1 MSLDTRSTRTGS
13 APTRR
18 SHTAAIHTA
27 ATYPA
32 YKKRMRLSDSLQ
44 ILCVASVAI
53 VIAIFLADGGAAKFG
68 TPADVF
74 TSLGV
79 VAGLVGTDLL
89 LVMLVLAARLPPIDR
104 AFGHDQAMAVHQS
117 LGKPALYL
125 ILGHAGL
132 LITGYALAENV
143 NVFVEVWTMFTTLPD
158 MPLAFLGLALMVGV
172 VITSLLV
179 VRRKFRYEA
188 WHAVHLLAYL
198 AVLVAIP
205 HQLSVGGLLA
215 DGAIARY
222 YWLALYAAV
231 AGSILL
237 FRFAL
242 PIIRSLRHRLV
253 VDRVDAIAPGVVSI
267 TLTGRQL
274 AKLRAT
280 SGQFFVWRFW
290 ADGLWWQAHPFSLS
304 SAPSERG
311 LRITVRGLGDASQ
324 KLPQLKR
331 GTRVSFEGPYGLF
344 TEHAR
349 TAPLVVLIA
358 AGIGVAPIR
367 SLLET
372 LSFAPGNATV
382 LLRSHSLGDTYLVD
396 EITDLCL
403 VRGAEL
409 RIIAGK
415 RPTGVSTWLPADA
428 ARAGITL
435 RKIVPEVQHSDVYIC
450 GPRPWTDAVVRD
462 ARACGVGKKQIHFE
476 RFDW

>member
-1 MSLDTRSTRTGS
+1 MSLDTRTTRSGPV
-13 APTRR
+13 PTPRTR
-18 SHTAAIHTA
+18 AALPH
-27 ATYPA
+27 PA
-32 YKKRMRLSDSLQ
+32 YGKRMRLADSLQ

-53 VIAIFLADGGAAKFG
+53 VIAIFLADGGAARFG
-68 TPADVF
+68 TPADAF
-74 TSLGV
+74 TSLGI

-125 ILGHAGL
+125 ILGHAVL

-143 NVFVEVWTMFTTLPD
+143 NVFVEVWNMFTSLPD
-158 MPLAFLGLALMVGV
+158 MPLAFLGLALMIGV
-172 VITSLLV
+172 VVTSLLV

-198 AVLVAIP
+198 SVLVAIP
-205 HQLSVGGLLA
+205 HQLSVGGLLSE
-215 DGAIARY
+215 GAIARY

-231 AGSILL
+231 AAAIVV
-237 FRFAL
+237 FRFVL
-242 PIIRSLRHRLV
+242 PVVRSLRHQL
-253 VDRVDAIAPGVVSI
+253 RVDSIEQVAPGVVSI
-267 TLTGRQL
+267 SLVGRRL
-274 AKLRAT
+274 DLLGAS
-280 SGQFFVWRFW
+280 SGQFFIWRFW
-290 ADGLWWQAHPFSLS
+290 SAGLWWQAHPFSLS
-304 SAPSERG
+304 AAPNGRS
-311 LRITVRGLGDASQ
+311 LRITVRGLGDASAE
-324 KLPQLKR
+324 LPRVPR

-344 TEHAR
+344 TESAR
-349 TAPLVVLIA
+349 TSPRVVLIA

-372 LSFAPGNATV
+372 VSFAPGTATV

-396 EITDLCL
+396 ELTDLCW

-409 RIIAGK
+409 RIIAGE
-415 RPTGVSTWLPADA
+415 RPTGVNTWLPADA
-428 ARAGITL
+428 SRAGITL
-435 RKIVPEVQHSDVYIC
+435 SKIVPDLLYSDIYIC

-462 ARACGVGKKQIHFE
+462 ARAGGVPKKQIHYE

>member
-1 MSLDTRSTRTGS
+1 MSLDMRSTRPGS
-13 APTRR
+13 TSPRRTRGT
-18 SHTAAIHTA
+18 SLH
-27 ATYPA
+27 PA
-32 YKKRMRLSDSLQ
+32 YKKRMWLADNLQ
-44 ILCVASVAI
+44 ILGVASVAI

-68 TPADVF
+68 TVSDAV
-74 TSLGV
+74 TSLGI

-125 ILGHAGL
+125 ILGHAAL
-132 LITGYALAENV
+132 LITGYALAENI
-143 NVFVEVWTMFTTLPD
+143 NVLVEAWNMFQSLPD
-158 MPLAFLGLALMVGV
+158 LPLAFLGLALMIGV
-172 VITSLLV
+172 VITSLVL

-198 AVLVAIP
+198 SVLVAIP
-205 HQLSVGGLLA
+205 HQLSVGGLLRE
-215 DGAIARY
+215 GALARY
-222 YWLALYAAV
+222 YWLALYIAV
-231 AGSILL
+231 AGSIIV
-237 FRFAL
+237 FRFVL
-242 PIIRSLRHRLV
+242 PVTRSLTHRLV
-253 VDRVDAIAPGVVSI
+253 VDRVDTVAPGVVSI

-290 ADGLWWQAHPFSLS
+290 AHGLWWQAHPFSLS

-311 LRITVRGLGDASQ
+311 LRITVRGLGDASRQ
-324 KLPQLKR
+324 LPQLAR

-344 TEHAR
+344 TENAR
-349 TAPLVVLIA
+349 TSQRVVLIA

-372 LSFAPGNATV
+372 VSFAPGHATV
-382 LLRSHSLGDTYLVD
+382 LLRSHSLADTYLVD
-396 EITDLCL
+396 ELTDLCR

-415 RPTGVSTWLPADA
+415 RPHGVSTWLPADA
-428 ARAGITL
+428 ARAGVTL
-435 RKIVPEVQHSDVYIC
+435 LKIVPELHYSDIYIC

-462 ARACGVGKKQIHFE
+462 ARSCGVAKKQIHYE

>member
-1 MSLDTRSTRTGS
+1 MSLDTRTTQMGT
-13 APTRR
+13 APVNTPRVT
-18 SHTAAIHTA
+18 SPHL
-27 ATYPA
+27 A
-32 YKKRMRLSDSLQ
+32 YKKRMRLADSLQ

-53 VIAIFLADGGAAKFG
+53 VVAIFLADGGAAKFG
-68 TPADVF
+68 TPADAF
-74 TSLGV
+74 TSLGI
-79 VAGLVGTDLL
+79 VAGLIGTDLL

-104 AFGHDQAMAVHQS
+104 AFGHDHAMAVHQS

-125 ILGHAGL
+125 ILGHAAL

-143 NVFVEVWTMFTTLPD
+143 NVFAETWNMFTTLPD
-158 MPLAFLGLALMVGV
+158 MPLAFLGLALMIGV
-172 VITSLLV
+172 VITSLVV

-198 AVLVAIP
+198 SVLVAIP
-205 HQLSVGGLLA
+205 HQLSVGGLLSE
-215 DGAIARY
+215 GAIARY

-231 AGSILL
+231 AGSIIV
-237 FRFAL
+237 FRFLL
-242 PIIRSLRHRLV
+242 PVTRSLRHRLV
-253 VDRVDAIAPGVVSI
+253 VDRVDAVAPGVVSI
-267 TLTGRQL
+267 TLTGRKL
-274 AKLRAT
+274 DKLRAT

-324 KLPQLKR
+324 QLPQLKR

-344 TEHAR
+344 TENAR
-349 TAPLVVLIA
+349 TSPRVVLIA

-372 LSFAPGNATV
+372 VSFAPGNATV
-382 LLRSHSLGDTYLVD
+382 LIRSHSLGDTYLVD
-396 EITDLCL
+396 ELTDLCR
-403 VRGAEL
+403 VRGVEL

-415 RPTGVSTWLPADA
+415 RPSGVSTWLPADA
-428 ARAGITL
+428 VRDGISLST
-435 RKIVPEVQHSDVYIC
+435 IVTELESSDIYIC

-462 ARACGVGKKQIHFE
+462 ARSGGVPKRQIHYE

>member
-1 MSLDTRSTRTGS
+1 MSLDTRTTRIGP
-13 APTRR
+13 APTHRTR
-18 SHTAAIHTA
+18 AALPH
-27 ATYPA
+27 PA
-32 YKKRMRLSDSLQ
+32 YGKRMRLADSLQ

-53 VIAIFLADGGAAKFG
+53 VIAIFLADGGAARFG
-68 TPADVF
+68 TPADAF
-74 TSLGV
+74 TSLGI

-89 LVMLVLAARLPPIDR
+89 LVMLVLAARLPPIDH

-125 ILGHAGL
+125 ILGHAVL

-143 NVFVEVWTMFTTLPD
+143 NVFVEVWNMFTSLPD
-158 MPLAFLGLALMVGV
+158 LPLAFLGLALMIGV
-172 VITSLLV
+172 VVTSLVV

-198 AVLVAIP
+198 SVLVAIP
-205 HQLSVGGLLA
+205 HQLSVGGLLSE
-215 DGAIARY
+215 GAIARY
-222 YWLALYAAV
+222 YWLGLYAAV
-231 AGSILL
+231 AAAIIV
-237 FRFAL
+237 FRFVL
-242 PIIRSLRHRLV
+242 PVVRSLRHQL
-253 VDRVDAIAPGVVSI
+253 RVDSIEQVAPGVVSI
-267 TLTGRQL
+267 SLVGRRL
-274 AKLRAT
+274 DLLGAT
-280 SGQFFVWRFW
+280 SGQFFIWRFW
-290 ADGLWWQAHPFSLS
+290 SAGLWWQAHPFSLS
-304 SAPSERG
+304 AAPNGRS
-311 LRITVRGLGDASQ
+311 LRITVRGLGDASAE
-324 KLPQLKR
+324 LPRVPR

-344 TEHAR
+344 TESAR
-349 TAPLVVLIA
+349 TAPRVVLIA

-372 LSFAPGNATV
+372 VSFAPGNATV

-396 EITDLCL
+396 ELTDLCR

-409 RIIAGK
+409 RIIAGQ

-435 RKIVPEVQHSDVYIC
+435 RTIVPELDQSDIYIC

-462 ARACGVGKKQIHFE
+462 ARAGGVPKKQIHYE

>member
-1 MSLDTRSTRTGS
+1 MSLDTRKTRTGT
-13 APTRR
+13 APTNTPRVTSPR
-18 SHTAAIHTA
+18 
-27 ATYPA
+27 PA
-32 YKKRMRLSDSLQ
+32 YKKRMRLADSLQ
-44 ILCVASVAI
+44 VLCVASVAI
-53 VIAIFLADGGAAKFG
+53 VVAIFLADGGAAKFG
-68 TPADVF
+68 TPADAF
-74 TSLGV
+74 TSLGI

-89 LVMLVLAARLPPIDR
+89 LIMLVLAARLPPIDR

-125 ILGHAGL
+125 ILGHAAL

-143 NVFVEVWTMFTTLPD
+143 NVVAETWNMFTSLPD
-158 MPLAFLGLALMVGV
+158 IPLAFLGLTLMIGV
-172 VITSLLV
+172 VITSLVV

-188 WHAVHLLAYL
+188 WHAVHLLAYFS
-198 AVLVAIP
+198 VLVAIP
-205 HQLSVGGLLA
+205 HQLSVGGLLR

-231 AGSILL
+231 AGSIIV
-237 FRFAL
+237 FRFLL
-242 PIIRSLRHRLV
+242 PVIRSLRHRLV
-253 VDRVDAIAPGVVSI
+253 VDRVEAVAPGVASI
-267 TLTGRQL
+267 TLTGRKL
-274 AKLRAT
+274 DRLRAT

-311 LRITVRGLGDASQ
+311 LRITVRGLGDASKQ
-324 KLPQLKR
+324 LPHVKR

-344 TEHAR
+344 TENAR
-349 TAPLVVLIA
+349 TSLRVVLIA

-372 LSFAPGNATV
+372 VSFAPGNATV

-396 EITDLCL
+396 ELTDLCRL
-403 VRGAEL
+403 RGAEL

-415 RPTGVSTWLPADA
+415 RPQGVSTWLPADA
-428 ARAGITL
+428 VRAGTSL
-435 RKIVPEVQHSDVYIC
+435 STIVPGLESADIYIC

-462 ARACGVGKKQIHFE
+462 ARSAGVPKKQIHYE

>member
-1 MSLDTRSTRTGS
+1 MSLDTRTTRTGP
-13 APTRR
+13 APVHRA
-18 SHTAAIHTA
+18 HG
-27 ATYPA
+27 ATVHPA
-32 YKKRMRLSDSLQ
+32 YKKRMRLADSLQ
-44 ILCVASVAI
+44 ILCVLSVAV
-53 VIAIFLADGGAAKFG
+53 VIAIFLADGGAARFG
-68 TPADVF
+68 TAAEAF
-74 TSLGV
+74 TSLGI

-125 ILGHAGL
+125 ILGHAAL
-132 LITGYALAENV
+132 LIAGYSLAENV
-143 NVFVEVWTMFTTLPD
+143 NVFVEIWNMFTSLPD
-158 MPLAFLGLALMVGV
+158 MPLAFLGLALMIGV
-172 VITSLLV
+172 VITSLVV

-198 AVLVAIP
+198 SVLVAIP
-205 HQLSVGGLLA
+205 HQLSVGNLLSE
-215 DGAIARY
+215 GAIARY
-222 YWLALYAAV
+222 YWLALYVAV
-231 AGSILL
+231 AGSIIL
-237 FRFAL
+237 FRFLL
-242 PIIRSLRHRLV
+242 PVTRSLRHRIV
-253 VDRVDAIAPGVVSI
+253 VDRVDAVAPGVVSI

-274 AKLRAT
+274 DKLRAT

-290 ADGLWWQAHPFSLS
+290 AHGLWWQAHPFSLS

-324 KLPQLKR
+324 QLPQLTR

-344 TEHAR
+344 TQNAR
-349 TAPLVVLIA
+349 TSPRVVLIA

-372 LSFAPGNATV
+372 VSFAPGHATV

-396 EITDLCL
+396 EVTDLCRM
-403 VRGAEL
+403 RGAEL
-409 RIIAGK
+409 RIFAGK

-435 RKIVPEVQHSDVYIC
+435 RKIVPELQQADIYIC

-462 ARACGVGKKQIHFE
+462 ARAGGVPKKQIHYE